1 MRIRPLD
8 MTPTKMTIVCGTD
21 FSIHAVEAANV
32 AAMLASRFDD
42 TLALVHVN
50 EQRGFASATPEIQHS
65 IIANARMKLDQEAE
79 RLRKLG
85 PIVREELLTGSPYQK
100 LIETGHRDSTR
111 MLVISSLGWVAPS
124 QFFVG
129 SVAERTA
136 ERARIPTLVVRG
148 STPFS
153 AWMRRE
159 GPLKILACYD
169 LAESSDPV
177 LTWISDLRR
186 IGPCEIT
193 VAYVAWPPHES
204 ERLGLAGQKSA
215 AAIVPETQTLLERD
229 LKQKVTGI
237 LGSENIAIRVIQS
250 WGRPDLPLLD
260 LARER
265 AADLIVIGS
274 HQREGLSRI
283 RLGSVSRT
291 LLHHSTN
298 SIAVVPLTKANH
310 DSAPIPEFKS
320 VLVTT
325 DLSEL
330 GNQAIPYAFSA
341 LPRGGI
347 VCLLHIT
354 KPSDK
359 ETEGVDSLKR
369 KLRGLIPNGAESCG
383 IKTEVQVLEH
393 LHPSTAICQTA
404 ERLGADLICL
414 ASHGRSG
421 IAKTLLGS
429 VAAEVMEHSTRPLL
443 LLRSKQR

>member
-42 TLALVHVN
+42 TLALVHVS
-50 EQRGFASATPEIQHS
+50 EQGGFASTTPEIQRS
-65 IIANARMKLDQEAE
+65 FLANARMKLDQEAA

-85 PIVREELLTGSPYQK
+85 PIVREELLTGSPYEK
-100 LIETGHRDSTR
+100 LIEAGHRDSTR

-124 QFFVG
+124 HFFVG

-136 ERARIPTLVVRG
+136 ERSKIPTLVVRG
-148 STPFS
+148 STAFT
-153 AWMRRE
+153 AWMRGER
-159 GPLKILACYD
+159 PLKIMACYD
-169 LAESSDPV
+169 LAESSAPV
-177 LTWISDLRR
+177 LLWINELRQ

-204 ERLGLAGQKSA
+204 ERLGIAGQKSA
-215 AAIVPETQTLLERD
+215 TAIAPEAQALLERD

-237 LGSENIAIRVIQS
+237 LGSENVSIRVIPS

-260 LARER
+260 LAGEC

-291 LLHHSTN
+291 LLHHSST
-298 SIAVVPLTKANH
+298 SIAVVPLARASHNA
-310 DSAPIPEFKS
+310 APIPEFKS

-341 LPRGGI
+341 LSHGGM
-347 VCLLHIT
+347 VCLLHI
-354 KPSDK
+354 PNQRI
-359 ETEGVDSLKR
+359 KR
-369 KLRGLIPNGAESCG
+369 PRALI
-383 IKTEVQVLEH
+383 H
-393 LHPSTAICQTA
+393 
-404 ERLGADLICL
+404 
-414 ASHGRSG
+414 
-421 IAKTLLGS
+421 
-429 VAAEVMEHSTRPLL
+429 
-443 LLRSKQR
+443 